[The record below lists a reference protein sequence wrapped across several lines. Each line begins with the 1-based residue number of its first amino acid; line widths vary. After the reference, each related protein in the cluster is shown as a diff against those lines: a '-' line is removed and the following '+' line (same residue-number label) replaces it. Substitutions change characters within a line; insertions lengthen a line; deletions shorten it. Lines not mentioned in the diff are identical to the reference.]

1 MDQTPPST
9 PRKRAPGAGRKPK
22 FSTPAVTW
30 TVSGSEEQKAKFY
43 RLGGSGWM
51 QRRIDAAKEPP
62 PK

>member
-1 MDQTPPST
+1 MDQNSSDT
-9 PRKRAPGAGRKPK
+9 PRKRAPGGGRKPK

-43 RLGGSGWM
+43 RLGGSDWM
-51 QRRIDAAKEPP
+51 QRRIDAAKEPQ